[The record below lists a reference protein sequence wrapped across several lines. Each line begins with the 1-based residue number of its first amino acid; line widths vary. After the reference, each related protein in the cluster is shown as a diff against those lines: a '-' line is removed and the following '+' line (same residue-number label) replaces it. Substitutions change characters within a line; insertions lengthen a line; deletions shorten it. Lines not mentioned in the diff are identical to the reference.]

1 MRARNG
7 KIARLPKV
15 IREQLNQRLAD
26 GEAGEML
33 LEWLHAQPEVL
44 EVLMRDFEGRPI
56 LKQNLSDWRR
66 GGFRDWEAR
75 QERIETVQ
83 RIAEE
88 ADDIELAAAELP
100 GRLSAIVAERFA
112 SLIATTASVKDW
124 SKPRLRAQLMELCE
138 GIATLRRFDQGA
150 ARLKLEREQL
160 DLKKAELALAQEAQ
174 TKRTHEQWREWTDA
188 YTSNLLKTSKSP
200 EEALRGILILLNG
213 HADEDL
219 IRRERERSHA
229 KAGLPLLPDDAT
241 LLERTQNLMQAHAIA
256 EEIRKG
262 GAQESQGQ
270 SNPVKP

>member
-1 MRARNG
+1 MRTRTG
-7 KIARLPKV
+7 KIARLPRTV
-15 IREQLNQRLAD
+15 RDRLNQRLANGES
-26 GEAGEML
+26 GEAL

-44 EVLMRDFEGRPI
+44 EVLVRDFDGRPI

-83 RIAEE
+83 RLAEE
-88 ADDIELAAAELP
+88 ADDIESAAAELP
-100 GRLSAIVAERFA
+100 DRLSAIVAERFA
-112 SLIATTASVKDW
+112 SLISATASVKDW

-150 ARLKLEREQL
+150 ARLKQEREQL

-188 YTSNLLKTSKSP
+188 YTSHLLKTSKSP

-213 HADEDL
+213 HANEEL
-219 IRRERERSHA
+219 IRQQHEKNRE
-229 KAGLPLLPDDAT
+229 KDGLPPIPDDAT
-241 LLERTQNLMQAHAIA
+241 LLERTAGLMQTHAIA
-256 EEIRKG
+256 EEMRNG
-262 GAQESQGQ
+262 TAQESQGQ

>member
-26 GEAGEML
+26 GEAGETL

-44 EVLMRDFEGRPI
+44 EVLIRDFEGRPI

-75 QERIETVQ
+75 QERIETVR

-88 ADDIELAAAELP
+88 ADDIESAAAELP
-100 GRLSAIVAERFA
+100 DRLSAIVAERFA
-112 SLIATTASVKDW
+112 SLIAATASVKDW
-124 SKPRLRAQLMELCE
+124 SKPRLRAQLMELC
-138 GIATLRRFDQGA
+138 GGVASLRRFDQGV

-188 YTSNLLKTSKSP
+188 HTSHLLKTCKSP
-200 EEALRGILILLNG
+200 EEVLRGILILLNG

-219 IRRERERSHA
+219 IRRERERNHA
-229 KAGLPLLPDDAT
+229 KVGLPLLPDDAT